1 MQEGEQENAKISGWA
16 LLAMA
21 LSVLIIAIDFTAFS
35 VALPTIGEEFQAG
48 INKTQW
54 IINGYSLMFGVL
66 IVTGGRLADRI
77 GRRKTLI
84 IGISIF
90 TAFSVFASLTSS
102 IVGLIVCRILMGVG
116 GALMWPS
123 ILGIVFSIIP
133 AHRAGL
139 AGALVIGTAGFGNA
153 MGPMFGGVLTD
164 LLSWR
169 WIFLINVP
177 IAMIVFLFVY
187 KVIENDKPI
196 DKNEPID
203 YVGVLTLSIA
213 LMALLLALDFGIGL
227 GWTDPFIL
235 SLFVIF
241 FIAIC
246 AFFYIEYKVGQSALI
261 PTDMVHNYPF
271 MAAGVA
277 TLMMSAIFFA
287 VLVYL
292 PLFFSETMQYSAMRS
307 GVGLLPVM
315 LTFAVASFF
324 AGALY
329 EKLGAKLILSVG
341 STCLALGMFLLSSLT
356 MHSSY
361 ASMLL
366 GMFILGTGV
375 GLFYATITTASL
387 TSVPEHRASLAGGII
402 FMFQIAGGSIGLGF
416 NTAIVTHFQQL
427 SEGINMA
434 FRLNGVLSIL
444 GLIICLFWIGGKKRL
459 EKCQSKI
466 N

>member
-1 MQEGEQENAKISGWA
+1 MQGGEQENATISCLA

-21 LSVLIIAIDFTAFS
+21 LSVLMIAIDFTAFS

-84 IGISIF
+84 IGVSIF
-90 TAFSVFASLTSS
+90 TAFSVLATLTSS
-102 IVGLIVCRILMGVG
+102 IVGVIVCRILMGVG
-116 GALMWPS
+116 GALMWPA
-123 ILGIVFSIIP
+123 ILGIVFGIIP

-187 KVIENDKPI
+187 KAIENDKPT
-196 DKNEPID
+196 DENESID

-213 LMALLLALDFGIGL
+213 LMALLLALDLGIGI
-227 GWTDPFIL
+227 GWADPFII

-261 PTDMVHNYPF
+261 PTDIVRNYPF

-292 PLFFSETMQYSAMRS
+292 PLFFSVTMQYSAMRS

-341 STCLALGMFLLSSLT
+341 SACLALGMFLLSSLT
-356 MHSSY
+356 MYSSY

-387 TSVPEHRASLAGGII
+387 TLVPDHRASLAGGII
-402 FMFQIAGGSIGLGF
+402 FMFQIAGGSIGLGI

-459 EKCQSKI
+459 EKC
-466 N
+466 